1 MPEPRIAVVGATGVV
16 GTVLLGLLAERGYRD
31 VRALASSRSAGSQ
44 VPFGDRVLTVEEAT
58 PELLSAGEFDACFF
72 SVGTSTSRELVPHAV
87 AAGALCVDK
96 SDAFRL
102 TDGIPLVVPEVNGA
116 RAAEHDGIVANP
128 NCCAIPL
135 TCVLKPLHDEAGLV
149 RVRVSTYQAVSGK
162 GAQAVE
168 RLRGETPDEHA
179 LRMDWSFDGFEYDEE
194 SKLREESRKILELP
208 ELPLS
213 ASCVRVPVIVGH
225 AEAVWIET
233 KEPLSPE
240 RATELLEAAPSI
252 RVSDVP
258 TPGEAAGADEVFVSR
273 IRRDAASPNGLALF
287 LVCDNLRKGAA
298 LNGLQIAELLLQRD
312 AVPA

>member
-58 PELLSAGEFDACFF
+58 PELLAAGEFDACFF

-116 RAAEHDGIVANP
+116 RAADHDGIVANP

-135 TCVLKPLHDEAGLV
+135 TCVLKPLHDELRRL
-149 RVRVSTYQAVSGK
+149 RVR
-162 GAQAVE
+162 
-168 RLRGETPDEHA
+168 RGV
-179 LRMDWSFDGFEYDEE
+179 
-194 SKLREESRKILELP
+194 K
-208 ELPLS
+208 
-213 ASCVRVPVIVGH
+213 
-225 AEAVWIET
+225 
-233 KEPLSPE
+233 
-240 RATELLEAAPSI
+240 AA
-252 RVSDVP
+252 
-258 TPGEAAGADEVFVSR
+258 
-273 IRRDAASPNGLALF
+273 
-287 LVCDNLRKGAA
+287 
-298 LNGLQIAELLLQRD
+298 
-312 AVPA
+312 